1 MVILDEFEIDD
12 DDTVEARTL
21 DFSDGNFSSIKSQ
34 FLNIASYNINSV
46 LASNRLEELTVLI
59 KDASIDILFL
69 SETKLDSN
77 ISEDRFKIPG
87 FNLEYCHRTRNGG
100 GTMFYIKENITYKRN
115 TKLNIMA
122 LNIYVLIY

>member
-1 MVILDEFEIDD
+1 MVILDEFDIDD
-12 DDTVEARTL
+12 EDIVEARTL

-46 LASNRLEELTVLI
+46 LASNRLEEITVLI
-59 KDASIDILFL
+59 KDACIDILFL

-87 FNLEYCHRTRNGG
+87 FNLEYCHHTRNGG
-100 GTMFYIKENITYKRN
+100 GTMFYIKENILT
-115 TKLNIMA
+115 
-122 LNIYVLIY
+122 